1 MPKVIIYLDQNFV
14 SNMAKA
20 RAGIIKDDKWL
31 TLYGTLESLVHEQER
46 VICPVSIF
54 HEIESSFR
62 KELLP
67 AIHDVVIRLAWGL
80 KLIPWEEAFRF
91 QVYRAMRRFLDK
103 EEEPPHWREAFR
115 HDPHEP
121 LKKRAVEIGGQQFL
135 VGIAWD
141 RFPEFIEG
149 DERIKK
155 RYPKVMADVKKQLA
169 GKDFERQ
176 VEEEKRAFVDF
187 FYIAPAKRAAAAFL
201 SEKVPSTLSELG
213 VVFGRAEL
221 SLLQSMWK
229 DLGGEKARLAHFLAS
244 DHFRACPFLDI
255 QSRLYAAL
263 NIFDADRLPEPGD
276 YYDTQIIAT
285 AMPHCKVLALDG
297 YMKQLV
303 ERIKL
308 DQKYGVKIFSAKKD
322 DFEGLLAFLAEL

>member
-1 MPKVIIYLDQNFV
+1 MCSCN
-14 SNMAKA
+14 SRNS
-20 RAGIIKDDKWL
+20 
-31 TLYGTLESLVHEQER
+31 LENINYTFLR
-46 VICPVSIF
+46 IG
-54 HEIESSFR
+54 SSC
-62 KELLP
+62 
-67 AIHDVVIRLAWGL
+67 
-80 KLIPWEEAFRF
+80 
-91 QVYRAMRRFLDK
+91 
-103 EEEPPHWREAFR
+103 
-115 HDPHEP
+115 
-121 LKKRAVEIGGQQFL
+121 
-135 VGIAWD
+135 
-141 RFPEFIEG
+141 
-149 DERIKK
+149 
-155 RYPKVMADVKKQLA
+155 
-169 GKDFERQ
+169 GKDCGINVSSPR
-176 VEEEKRAFVDF
+176 VSPVVDY

-221 SLLQSMWK
+221 SLLQTMWK

-244 DHFRACPFLDI
+244 DHFKACPFLDI

-285 AMPHCKVLALDG
+285 AMPHCDVLALDG

-322 DFEGLLAFLAEL
+322 DFEGFLAFLAEL